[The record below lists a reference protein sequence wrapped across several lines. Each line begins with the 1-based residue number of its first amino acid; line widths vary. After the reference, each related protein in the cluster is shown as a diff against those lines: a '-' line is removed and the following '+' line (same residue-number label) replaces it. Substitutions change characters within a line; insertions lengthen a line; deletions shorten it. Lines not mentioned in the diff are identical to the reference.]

1 MKHICILS
9 MQRIN
14 NFGSL
19 LQSYSLK
26 KILSDLGFEVA
37 FIDIKSIQEDKIQ
50 NIKSTMEDNDVKRK
64 NLLVNKIQKIDQ
76 YAINRIK
83 IRHIADIQNQYF
95 EDFRVQVLGINKN
108 RHERY
113 DYCIIG
119 SDEVFNCMQP
129 SPWGFTSRLFG
140 NVQEADRVI
149 TYAASCGNTMY
160 NQLSEVMRKRV
171 EKAFKNIEG
180 VSVRDKA
187 TKDFVS
193 KFTNTFIY
201 EHLDPVLI
209 GDFEDEMI
217 SNGSNLRIKEA
228 YCVVYSYYNRINSY
242 NEINSIKK
250 FCKRN
255 NLKIV
260 AVGAPQFW
268 INNYYPLNP
277 FEMLNVFK
285 NAEFVITD
293 TFHGSIFA
301 YKYSRKFAVMP
312 RKSNYNKIMDL
323 LDRLRIKHHI
333 TDFSDLQNK
342 YMLTKNQQM
351 CNETMCIA
359 KEESKKYFKQFLLIN
374 G

>member
-50 NIKSTMEDNDVKRK
+50 NTKSTMEDNDVKRK

-140 NVQEADRVI
+140 DVQEADRVI